1 MLTYNFSLVFDKDT
15 EDQIREYANKINPSL
30 NTKFDLTAES
40 IPHISLIKFNTTDE
54 LNSTTIKQIENLC
67 PKELDVTFSGL
78 TLLPSHNAG
87 TWIEI
92 SVLKTNNL
100 IKLQKQAELLLPNA
114 QILNQIGDMYRP
126 HITLSKTT
134 YTNNLT
140 ISNLDSVLLRKK
152 NIRVQ
157 ANLSLAGKHF

>member
-15 EDQIREYANKINPSL
+15 EEQIREYAIKINPAL
-30 NTKFDLTAES
+30 NTQFDLNAES
-40 IPHISLIKFNTTDE
+40 MPHITIIKFNTTEE
-54 LNSTTIKQIENLC
+54 LNSATIEKIENLC
-67 PKELDVTFSGL
+67 PKELYVTFSGL

-92 SVLKTNNL
+92 SVIKTNNL

-114 QILNQIGDMYRP
+114 QILNKICDGYRP
-126 HITLSKTT
+126 HITLSKTVDV
-134 YTNNLT
+134 NNLT
-140 ISNLDSVLLRKK
+140 ISNLDSAILRKK

-157 ANLSLAGKHF
+157 ANLSLAGNHF